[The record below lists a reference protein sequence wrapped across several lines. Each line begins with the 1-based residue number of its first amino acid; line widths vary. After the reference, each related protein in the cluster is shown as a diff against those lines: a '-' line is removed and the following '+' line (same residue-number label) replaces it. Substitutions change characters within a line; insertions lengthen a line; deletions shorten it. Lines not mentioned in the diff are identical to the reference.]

1 MDDDKLNR
9 NAFKIFMR
17 FAEAHKD
24 LHGDAIKYLKSINP
38 EKITIVQA
46 PLILSFKN
54 NLDNKEL
61 FIVPIKEKI
70 PSREIGILL
79 NKNATPNFSTK
90 ELIKIITQNTTN

>member
-1 MDDDKLNR
+1 MLQKNY
-9 NAFKIFMR
+9 I
-17 FAEAHKD
+17 
-24 LHGDAIKYLKSINP
+24 
-38 EKITIVQA
+38 
-46 PLILSFKN
+46 KN

-79 NKNATPNFSTK
+79 NKNTTPNFSTK